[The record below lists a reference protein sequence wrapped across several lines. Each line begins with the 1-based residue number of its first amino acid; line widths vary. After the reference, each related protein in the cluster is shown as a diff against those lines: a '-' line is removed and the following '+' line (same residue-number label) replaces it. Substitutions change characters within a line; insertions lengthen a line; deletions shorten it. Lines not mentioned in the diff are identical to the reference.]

1 MSNNRT
7 NYEKIDI
14 ARVQEYIDDIF
25 KDQKS
30 VSIISEVLKDIA
42 EKKDTII
49 DLLEINYDDET
60 VFSYLNTHDIESIM
74 PSDGIFSQNLIEVN
88 SIEEMTAELA
98 LNRPGLEERC
108 AKYIVNKNN
117 PDHIQYE
124 CSELERI
131 LSSTYGLVLYK
142 EQVMQI
148 FEKLGGFSREQ
159 SDFARRDAS
168 KKKLSALSE
177 IKDDFVNGNKEKG
190 ISGCRANGLEEN
202 TAKQI
207 FEKVCA
213 AAPYSFTRLHGVECA
228 VLVYQMV
235 WLKVH
240 YESEYNIVKAKIG

>member
-14 ARVQEYIDDIF
+14 ARVQEYIEDIF

-30 VSIISEVLKDIA
+30 VSIISEVLKEIA
-42 EKKDTII
+42 EKKDTVIN
-49 DLLEINYDDET
+49 LLNINYDDEA
-60 VFSYLNTHDIESIM
+60 VFSYLNTHDIERIM
-74 PSDGIFSQNLIEVN
+74 PSDGIFSQNLFEVN
-88 SIEEMTAELA
+88 SIEEMTAELV
-98 LNRPGLEERC
+98 LDRPGLEERS
-108 AKYIVNKNN
+108 AKYIANKNN

-131 LSSTYGLVLYK
+131 LSYTYGLVLYK

-148 FEKLGGFSREQ
+148 FEELGGFSREQ
-159 SDFARRDAS
+159 SDFARREAS
-168 KKKLSALSE
+168 KNKISALSE
-177 IKDDFVNGNKEKG
+177 IKGDFVYGNKEKD
-190 ISGCRANGLEEN
+190 ISGCQANGLEEN
-202 TAKQI
+202 VAKGI

-213 AAPYSFTRLHGVECA
+213 AAPYSFTRLHGVACA

-240 YESEYNIVKAKIG
+240 YESEFDSVKAKIG